1 MEENNFKVGDR
12 VTLSSYGK
20 SMYDDDQSN
29 PHNMHGQIMITN
41 DSICHRIVV
50 SWSNGNSN
58 NYSTKELELV
68 NKKELVN
75 SPDHY
80 KSKGMEAI
88 DVIEGF
94 GLGFNLGNATK
105 YILRCG
111 KKDDAIQELILDLGY
126 RNAAD
131 PSGISKERPVPN
143 SINAPAGS

>member
-20 SMYDDDQSN
+20 SMYDDDHTN
-29 PHNMHGQIMITN
+29 PRNMHGEILIIN
-41 DSICHRIVV
+41 DSIYHSIIV
-50 SWSNGNSN
+50 SWANGNSN
-58 NYSTKELELV
+58 IYSTKDLELV

-80 KSKGMEAI
+80 KSNGMEAI

-111 KKDDAIQELILDLGY
+111 KKDDAIQELKKAIWYLE
-126 RNAAD
+126 RE
-131 PSGISKERPVPN
+131 ISNRSEK
-143 SINAPAGS
+143 